1 MFASYVNAVRSNL
14 ANLIAD
20 GTDARAI
27 EVTRGMLK
35 QFIYEEFKA
44 VNAVAEIATFG
55 DVVAATAQRLGATVA
70 EVTDAVAACR

>member
-14 ANLIAD
+14 ADLIAD

-27 EVTRGMLK
+27 EVTRVMLK
-35 QFIYEEFKA
+35 QFIYEEFKV

-55 DVVAATAQRLGATVA
+55 DVVAATAQRLGTTADEVA
-70 EVTDAVAACR
+70 AAVAACR

>member
-1 MFASYVNAVRSNL
+1 MFANYVNAVRSNL
-14 ANLIAD
+14 ADLIAD

-44 VNAVAEIATFG
+44 VNATAEIATFG
-55 DVVAATAQRLGATVA
+55 DVVAVTAQRLGATVA